1 MHDTC
6 SQAFRS
12 TTNSSSSDIIN
23 IPACHDPTTSQRVVR
38 WKDIQQYFE
47 NAQGVMNGKDA
58 VIFLTNNNLEE

>member
-1 MHDTC
+1 MYDPH

-12 TTNSSSSDIIN
+12 TSSSKIIS
-23 IPACHDPTTSQRVVR
+23 IPTCHDPTTSQRVVR

-47 NAQGVMNGKDA
+47 NAQGIMNGEVA